1 LATNE
6 PVVAD
11 WPDDRR
17 MTRMRTRTIAFA
29 LMAFAGC
36 TVAAEAGR
44 GPTLPPETLRGPAF
58 QLEQYPTPSLATLA
72 QRTAATRFLADLQR
86 AAARWRNPREARRA
100 GFDTDLARRAP
111 SKVGYLHA
119 EHRRYS
125 HDGRYLDPRRPE
137 SLIYANVPGRPL
149 VLVGVMFSMPR
160 GLQGRTPGGPIT
172 RWHWHSVC
180 ARGDQRGLMPRADGS
195 CPPGTIRRAGSEMMH
210 VWFTRDLRSAFA
222 IHAPEP
228 ELCRDGLLPAGT
240 CFQLLC
246 DLP

>member
-1 LATNE
+1 MNRA
-6 PVVAD
+6 
-11 WPDDRR
+11 RS
-17 MTRMRTRTIAFA
+17 RTIVVSLVAF
-29 LMAFAGC
+29 GC
-36 TVAAEAGR
+36 FTLGAEAGR
-44 GPTLPPETLRGPAF
+44 GPTLPPDTRRGPAF
-58 QLEQYPTPSLATLA
+58 QLEQYPTPSLATPG
-72 QRTAATRFLADLQR
+72 QR
-86 AAARWRNPREARRA
+86 AAANRFWAELRRAAVRWRDPRTARRA
-100 GFDTDLARRAP
+100 GFDTHLARRAP

-125 HDGRYLDPRRPE
+125 HDARYLDPRRPE

-160 GLQGRTPGGPIT
+160 GMRGPTPGGSIM

-180 ARGDQRGLMPRADGS
+180 ARGDKRGLTPRADGS
-195 CPPGTIRRAGSEMMH
+195 CPSGTTRRPGSEMMH

-228 ELCRDGLLPAGT
+228 ELCRAGLLPSTT